1 MAKKLVTG
9 FALIALLFSL
19 TAISFGQGESA
30 VKGNL
35 GGNVSDPSGAVI
47 QGAKVTITG
56 PIGEKSANT
65 DAGGNFLFQVLIPG
79 SYSVRVAKEGF
90 KSAEVRSAEVV
101 TGRTSIVTLK
111 LELGTS
117 STTVEVSA
125 SSVEVDTTSTAVGS
139 NLTDNFYQS

>member
-1 MAKKLVTG
+1 MAKKLVTS

-19 TAISFGQGESA
+19 TTISFGQESA

-101 TGRTSIVTLK
+101 TGRTAIVTLK
-111 LELGTS
+111 LEIWT
-117 STTVEVSA
+117 
-125 SSVEVDTTSTAVGS
+125 
-139 NLTDNFYQS
+139 